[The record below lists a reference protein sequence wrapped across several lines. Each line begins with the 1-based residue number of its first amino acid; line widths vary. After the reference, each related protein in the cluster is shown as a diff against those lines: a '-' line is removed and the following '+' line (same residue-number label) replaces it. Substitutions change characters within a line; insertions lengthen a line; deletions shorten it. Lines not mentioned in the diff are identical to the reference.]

1 MKNILIAI
9 DIGEKEEILIQ
20 KAIELAKKFNSKIWI
35 VHASAPDP
43 DFVSFEAGPQ
53 SVRDTRAE
61 TLHKENKI
69 IGLLTDKIKAE
80 GLKTTGLLIKGPTVE
95 VILQESEK
103 LKADIIIIGHKRH
116 GFIEKLIRGS
126 VSGGVLQLS
135 KIPVMT
141 IPLD

>member
-20 KAIELAKKFNSKIWI
+20 KAIELAKKFNSKTWI